1 MGFYE
6 QCREKLGH
14 FVIINTQFSMK
25 KTLLFCSALACSIF
39 LFNCGGSETKTEVAD
54 TTQVQEEEAPQ
65 MMAAKPKNIG
75 EIAMADE
82 ENFSTLVTA
91 LQAAELVGAVTGEEQ
106 LTVFAPT
113 NAAFDAVGKDA
124 IADLLKPENKEK
136 LSKILQ
142 FHVVKGSV
150 RSSDLQDGQEVETL
164 QGGKLKVSIKDGKV
178 MIGDAT
184 VVTADVAASNGTIH
198 VIDKVLMP

>member
-1 MGFYE
+1 
-6 QCREKLGH
+6 
-14 FVIINTQFSMK
+14 MK
-25 KTLLFCSALACSIF
+25 KKLLFLSVFALSTLLWS
-39 LFNCGGSETKTEVAD
+39 CGGSETTTQEAD
-54 TTQVQEEEAPQ
+54 TTKVEEVKEEEPQ
-65 MMAAKPKNIG
+65 VMEAKPKNIA

-82 ENFSTLVTA
+82 ANFSTLVAA
-91 LQAAELVGAVTGEEQ
+91 LSAAGLVEAVSGEEQ

-136 LSKILQ
+136 LSKILT

-150 RSSDLQDGQEVETL
+150 KSTDLTDGQEVETL

-178 MIGDAT
+178 MIGKAN

-198 VIDKVLMP
+198 VIDTVLMP